1 MWWKLTAFSSIVK
14 LFVRLV
20 ITSKGCLSVPFPC
33 VSGIKHSPKPPIA
46 AHGFKLNDGVLT
58 KKCLW
63 NYIPFAMGIQGW
75 QWNSTYKGKVTK
87 GFGVSFSLAW
97 VICESIIYLLAT
109 CDTMSPN
116 DITSIAKP
124 YGATQATEKKI
135 RYRAAHPWER
145 DLGALRSFEFNL
157 DSVVSPIPL
166 LCGLKYREK
175 LHDYASPMYTT
186 EAKMSHESHGVSNQI
201 CSGYQRRKQ
210 QSTMTQWFLRTNGQ

>member
-1 MWWKLTAFSSIVK
+1 MCFRHKTLSQASNSCAWFQIKRRRLNKEMPLKLHTLCDGNSRVTMEFHLQRESNEG
-14 LFVRLV
+14 FWCFFLV
-20 ITSKGCLSVPFPC
+20 SLGNLWIDNLLVGDLWHHVAQWYHFNSKALWRDTS
-33 VSGIKHSPKPPIA
+33 
-46 AHGFKLNDGVLT
+46 N
-58 KKCLW
+58 W
-63 NYIPFAMGIQGW
+63 
-75 QWNSTYKGKVTK
+75 
-87 GFGVSFSLAW
+87 
-97 VICESIIYLLAT
+97 
-109 CDTMSPN
+109 
-116 DITSIAKP
+116 
-124 YGATQATEKKI
+124 KKI

-210 QSTMTQWFLRTNGQ
+210 QRTMTQWFLRTNGQ